1 MVSTQ
6 ISRTAICKAVLTKL
20 VDAAPLGLFRIL
32 FGLLMVVEVLR
43 YWAYGRIARY
53 YIEPTF
59 FS

>member
-1 MVSTQ
+1 MTQ
-6 ISRTAICKAVLTKL
+6 P
-20 VDAAPLGLFRIL
+20 VDAAPIGLFRIL

-43 YWAYGRIARY
+43 YWTYGRIARY